1 MQLTASADLR
11 EFYEKYPYPCFD
23 EDLGDMLA
31 GRQVVIGN
39 PRHWH
44 NMYFPSRPPADRLD
58 VLVAG
63 CGTREAA
70 RLAAGSPAARIAGI
84 DLSEASLAET
94 RRLKTKHGL
103 DNLELRQ
110 LALEDAAELDR
121 DFDLIFCSGVLHH
134 LEDPLAGFAALRGVL
149 RRGGA
154 MNIMLY
160 GRYGRLGI
168 DMLREILRR
177 AGARCGEAGIAEARR
192 WFWSLPRQN
201 PFRDSLLRLNDINYD
216 SGVADLLLHPRERSF
231 AVPEIYEFLARSG
244 LVLQRFLCQA
254 HYKPRCS
261 AIAAD
266 PVLLERAQ
274 SLPPSE
280 QYAIT
285 ELLRGDIKKH
295 VFIACRDD
303 RPVAEYAIDFSGED
317 WRRFVPIRNP
327 GLEASRDNLPPAGIA
342 RLRWAVHD
350 YPEIAAVVDD
360 NQARLF
366 DLVNGERTIAEIVAA
381 SAITGVAAGPGEY
394 ARNFFESMWDFDYFW
409 FRKPTGAGGPGLAP
423 ESMS

>member
-1 MQLTASADLR
+1 MQLAASADLQQ
-11 EFYEKYPYPCFD
+11 FYEKYPYPCYD
-23 EDLGDMLA
+23 EDLGEMLA

-39 PRHWH
+39 PRHWYH
-44 NMYFPSRPPADRLD
+44 AYFPSRAPSERLD

-70 RLAAGSPAARIAGI
+70 RLAAGSPEARITGI
-84 DLSEASLAET
+84 DLSETSLAHT
-94 RRLKTKHGL
+94 RRLKQKHGL

-110 LALEDAAELDR
+110 LALEDAARLER

-134 LEDPLAGFAALRGVL
+134 LADPHAGLAALRGVL
-149 RRGGA
+149 RPGGA
-154 MNIMLY
+154 INIMLY

-168 DMLREILRR
+168 DMLQEILRR
-177 AGARCGEAGIAEARR
+177 CGARCDAEGIAEARR

-201 PFRDSLLRLNDINYD
+201 PFRESLLRLNDINYD
-216 SGVADLLLHPRERSF
+216 AGVADLLLHPRERSYS
-231 AVPEIYEFLARSG
+231 VPDVYEFLSRAG

-261 AIAAD
+261 AIATLPA
-266 PVLLERAQ
+266 LLERTQ

-285 ELLRGDIKKH
+285 ELFRGDMKKH

-303 RPVAEYAIDFSGED
+303 RPVSDYAIEFSGD
-317 WRRFVPIRNP
+317 AWRQYIPIRNP
-327 GLEASRDNLPPAGIA
+327 GLEASRDNLPQGAIA
-342 RLRWAVHD
+342 RLRWGAHE

-360 NQARLF
+360 SQARLF
-366 DLVNGERTIAEIVAA
+366 DLVNGERTIAAIVAA
-381 SAITGVAAGPGEY
+381 SGVGGQPAALDAY

-409 FRKPTGAGGPGLAP
+409 FRKPPAAGGPAALS
-423 ESMS
+423 ETWS